1 MSPDPSSC
9 RLTSRASPSPFGD
22 QRIAFSAATDVN
34 RDDFGLTWNRT
45 LETGGMLVGEAA
57 RIELNVQAIAAA
69 DAAVA

>member
-1 MSPDPSSC
+1 
-9 RLTSRASPSPFGD
+9 
-22 QRIAFSAATDVN
+22 
-34 RDDFGLTWNRT
+34 